1 LSADLTAELQVTEA
15 SPLSHPVGKK
25 LWSLRCKLLR
35 FISGNAPRGISEI
48 TLLVHSPTKTFAMPA
63 EELPH
68 YVFVVAFADPIG
80 NPYSGRI
87 QVLSSRKA
95 GE

>member
-1 LSADLTAELQVTEA
+1 MSATLTVELRVMEA
-15 SPLSHPVGKK
+15 SPLPDPVGKK

-35 FISGNAPRGISEI
+35 LISGSPPRGISEI
-48 TLLVHSPTKTFAMPA
+48 IVLVHSPTKTFAMPA

-68 YVFVVAFADPIG
+68 YVFVVAFADPIS

-87 QVLSSRKA
+87 QVLGSHKA
-95 GE
+95 VE